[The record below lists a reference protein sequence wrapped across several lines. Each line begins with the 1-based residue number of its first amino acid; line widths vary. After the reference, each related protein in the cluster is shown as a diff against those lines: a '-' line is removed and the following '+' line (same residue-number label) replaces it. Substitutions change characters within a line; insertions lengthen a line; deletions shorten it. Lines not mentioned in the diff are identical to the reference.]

1 MVHLFAYRPV
11 RLKGVFLCICLSVPV
26 RLYSGAVKTQYCALC
41 VKSMKFGTLMYF
53 FMMNHLRKGHNLIG
67 HPFGRNLHK
76 SNMTAIVNHENAY
89 VVHLCIETCNSVGLY
104 YMIIQIIL
112 NVKA

>member
-1 MVHLFAYRPV
+1 
-11 RLKGVFLCICLSVPV
+11 
-26 RLYSGAVKTQYCALC
+26 
-41 VKSMKFGTLMYF
+41 
-53 FMMNHLRKGHNLIG
+53 MNHLRKGHNLIG

-76 SNMTAIVNHENAY
+76 SNMAATVSHENAY

-112 NVKA
+112 NVKAWLIKALMGILLKNKMAAIVEYGFCVVVAETMQSI